1 MNALLLQITSGRGPT
16 ECAWVAARL
25 AESLIAEA
33 KQAGLM
39 AQLIEEEAGP
49 GKGTLLSALIHVSG
63 ERCHVFA
70 ANVVGTVQWIGYSCF
85 RPGHKRKNW
94 FVGVQRMPVHPTIPF
109 CDHDIRIDT
118 LRASGPGGQHVNTTE
133 SAVRVTHIPTGL
145 AALCSDERSQF
156 ANRKRAMERLA
167 IMVARYEQRGRDTV
181 RQQRWEAHNELERGN
196 PIRVYEGAAFR
207 KRP

>member
-1 MNALLLQITSGRGPT
+1 MSAVLLQISSGRGPV
-16 ECAWVAARL
+16 ECAWVVARL
-25 AESLIAEA
+25 TESLLAEA
-33 KQAGLM
+33 KQNGIV
-39 AQLIEEEAGP
+39 AQLIEEETGP
-49 GKGTLLSALIHVSG
+49 EKGTMLSALLHVVG
-63 ERCHVFA
+63 DGCNAFA
-70 ANVVGTVQWIGYSCF
+70 TKVEGTVQWIGYSRF

-94 FVGVQRMPVHPTIPF
+94 FVGVQRVPVPPTIPF
-109 CDHDIRIDT
+109 SDHDIRIDT

-196 PIRVYEGAAFR
+196 PIRVYEGEAFR